1 MIASAAWLIWFNT
14 LFIGEQITDNTS
26 ILEALDEGAGANDAQ
41 QLARESLSGLSLD
54 EGSGQAEAQKALLAV
69 KGLQNSLLLQPGVVD
84 YNSRLKALENL
95 VASQVSPVNYD
106 SAIRNLKREIALL
119 AFPSGIS
126 SGSNSSGVTAL
137 QLANSGWLTGV
148 AGTNTVTG
156 STVTPFTVLSPGLLV
171 WLIPANTNTSAVT
184 LNVNGTGAKPVT
196 KNGITALIAGD
207 FTAGTAYLLLWDGTE
222 WQILSSAT
230 SSAAQTIT
238 SFTPSVFLGSTAVT
252 SYALRTGI
260 CIQTG
265 KQVTVLLSISID
277 TLGAG
282 TGNVTIV
289 LPSSLP
295 TCQNTGTGCFGSLS
309 AFAALTSTPTAE
321 IDATTLTVQLF
332 QTGSTGSAP
341 LTNANLTGGTP
352 GSTFTLT
359 LNYESF

>member
-14 LFIGEQITDNTS
+14 LFIGEQITDNTA

-126 SGSNSSGVTAL
+126 SGSNSSGVT
-137 QLANSGWLTGV
+137 
-148 AGTNTVTG
+148 
-156 STVTPFTVLSPGLLV
+156 
-171 WLIPANTNTSAVT
+171 
-184 LNVNGTGAKPVT
+184 
-196 KNGITALIAGD
+196 
-207 FTAGTAYLLLWDGTE
+207 
-222 WQILSSAT
+222 
-230 SSAAQTIT
+230 QTIT

-265 KQVTVLLSISID
+265 KQVTVLLSISMD

-289 LPSSLP
+289 LPSPVP